1 MSFEAFSWV
10 WAGGANA
17 SREYF
22 RVYGAAGQVSWWKMW
37 RRACLAGRVSNA
49 VRCVARCAVLRWLV
63 QCAAKPDAPRCH
75 DFAKPVCVSAFAPV
89 GHVSF
94 GYGESGGVPATVG
107 HAAGRVRQ
115 VACVG

>member
-37 RRACLAGRVSNA
+37 RRAYLAGRVSNA
-49 VRCVARCAVLRWLV
+49 VRCVARCTVLRWLV

-89 GHVSF
+89 GYVSF
-94 GYGESGGVPATVG
+94 GYGESRSVPAMIG
-107 HAAGRVRQ
+107 HATGCVR
-115 VACVG
+115 